1 MNIIRIMGV
10 ALCAL
15 ILSSCALNSVST
27 QSSGATGDAR
37 KVSEFD
43 VLYLAHRNIRVDIQR
58 YRSIYFRDG
67 LIDNGSLTGRVG
79 DIVTA
84 FGEAL
89 VGTFDA
95 AARTSGVLRAISVA
109 TTPSATTQG
118 IAAALAEARFERD
131 VVLAISANSANVVC
145 ADSRCSFEISFGSAL
160 FDTKAK
166 KTMWSGR
173 HSVTLVRTVALP
185 GPARVEFESAE
196 IVESYW
202 NAVLATLRSDR
213 LIDKDV
219 TVKLRSPAR

>member
-1 MNIIRIMGV
+1 MKSLRILGV
-10 ALCAL
+10 AFCGLFV
-15 ILSSCALNSVST
+15 SSCALNWVST

-43 VLYLAHRNIRVDIQR
+43 VLYVANTNIRVDIQR
-58 YRSIYFRDG
+58 WRSIYFREH

-95 AARTSGVLRAISVA
+95 AARTSAVLRSVSVA
-109 TTPSATTQG
+109 TPPSATTQG
-118 IAAALAEARFERD
+118 IAAALAQARFERD
-131 VVLAISANSANVVC
+131 VVLAISASSASVVC

-173 HSVTLVRTVALP
+173 HSVMIIRTVALP
-185 GPARVEFESAE
+185 GPVRIEFEPAE
-196 IVESYW
+196 ILESYW
-202 NAVLATLRSDR
+202 NAVFSALRSDR

-219 TVKLRSPAR
+219 TVKLRPPAS